1 MIPIAIMAMTPGKL
15 RSKLSYIVHVGYID
29 NDEHWQNDVSFCNF
43 VNADRRNSNITRVY
57 ISSEEYY
64 NG

>member
-43 VNADRRNSNITRVY
+43 ANADSWNSNIT
-57 ISSEEYY
+57 
-64 NG
+64 